1 MPPEWPLINDKIKNC
16 LQILQQRKEPVQF
29 AKKLKMEEAEPKD
42 NEDLQKTVSAFLAA
56 EHIDVGPQFSMHFE
70 LKVFDML
77 IVQRPKIDITL

>member
-1 MPPEWPLINDKIKNC
+1 
-16 LQILQQRKEPVQF
+16 
-29 AKKLKMEEAEPKD
+29 MEGAEPKD
-42 NEDLQKTVSAFLAA
+42 DEDLQKTVSAFLAA